1 MTDGSAPKPGGTDGS
16 SIRHPQVVAPGPRAG
31 AVREPGLGTGARPTL
46 DEVARHAGVGRGT
59 ASRVLNDSPQVS
71 PRARSAVLASVE
83 ALGYVANPAARS
95 LVTRRTDTVALVVS
109 EVGDRLF
116 GEPFFAATVRGI
128 SERLSASPYQLLLA
142 MSGSERDRAR
152 VAAYLTDQRVDG
164 VLLLSLHAD
173 DDLPERLEARGVP
186 TVVGGR
192 PPSLQPTCVVDVE
205 NRAGGALA
213 VEHLVGMGRRRIGI
227 ITGPQDMTSGS
238 DRLEGA
244 LAALAEAGVDPARV
258 PLATGDY
265 SERSGELAMRQL
277 LEGEP
282 LDAVFAGSD
291 LMAAGALRVLREF
304 GVGVPDEI
312 AVIGFDNAPV
322 CRHTQPELS
331 TVAQPVE
338 EMGARMADLLIDRL
352 AGRAVPALTLLPTH
366 LVVRSSTWA
375 SPPWSPGS
383 ARPAV

>member
-1 MTDGSAPKPGGTDGS
+1 MAHGSAPTPGSTS
-16 SIRHPQVVAPGPRAG
+16 RSPTRRSRAAAPGPRAG
-31 AVREPGLGTGARPTL
+31 IVREPGLDTGTRPTL
-46 DEVARHAGVGRGT
+46 DEVARYAGVGRGT

-71 PRARSAVLASVE
+71 PHARSAVLAAVE

-109 EVGDRLF
+109 EAGDRLF

-128 SERLSASPYQLLLA
+128 SGRLSDSPYQLLLA
-142 MSGSERDRAR
+142 MSGSERERAR

-192 PPSLQPTCVVDVE
+192 PPTLQPACVVDVE

-213 VEHLVGMGRRRIGI
+213 VEHLLATGRRRIGI
-227 ITGPQDMTSGS
+227 ITGPQDMSSGR
-238 DRLEGA
+238 DRVEGA
-244 LAALAEAGVDPARV
+244 LTALDDAGIDPARV
-258 PLATGDY
+258 PRATGDY
-265 SERSGELAMRQL
+265 SERSGELAMREL

-304 GVGVPDEI
+304 GVGVPDEV

-322 CRHTQPELS
+322 CRHTQPQLS
-331 TVAQPVE
+331 TVAQPLE
-338 EMGARMADLLIDRL
+338 EMGATMAGLLVDRL
-352 AGRAVPALTLLPTH
+352 AGREVPALTLLPTH
-366 LVVRSSTWA
+366 LVVRSST
-375 SPPWSPGS
+375 
-383 ARPAV
+383 

>member
-1 MTDGSAPKPGGTDGS
+1 MGGS
-16 SIRHPQVVAPGPRAG
+16 STHHPPVAAPGPRAG
-31 AVREPGLGTGARPTL
+31 AVREPGLGTGTRPTL

-59 ASRVLNDSPQVS
+59 ASRVLNGSPQVS
-71 PRARSAVLASVE
+71 VRARSAVLASVE
-83 ALGYVANPAARS
+83 ELGYVVNPAARS

-109 EVGDRLF
+109 EAGDRLF

-128 SERLSASPYQLLLA
+128 SERLSATPYQLLLA

-152 VAAYLTDQRVDG
+152 VATYLTDQRVDG

-192 PPSLQPTCVVDVE
+192 PPDVQPACVVDVE
-205 NRAGGALA
+205 NHAGARVA
-213 VEHLVGMGRRRIGI
+213 VQHLLETGRRRIGI
-227 ITGPQDMTSGS
+227 IAGSQDMTSGR
-238 DRLEGA
+238 DRVEGALDALEGA
-244 LAALAEAGVDPARV
+244 GIDPRV
-258 PLATGDY
+258 VPIAIGDY
-265 SERSGELAMRQL
+265 SERSGEHAMREL

-304 GVGVPDEI
+304 GVGVPDEV

-338 EMGARMADLLIDRL
+338 EMGAVMADLLVERL
-352 AGRAVPALTLLPTH
+352 AGREVPALTLLPTR
-366 LVVRSSTWA
+366 LVVRAST
-375 SPPWSPGS
+375 
-383 ARPAV
+383 